1 MGVDFA
7 RPFYVK
13 GRSGRMDKA
22 YVALFT
28 CRVTRAAH
36 LELVED
42 LSACVFRRCLRRFI
56 ARYGAPALIVS
67 DNAKTF

>member
-13 GRSGRMDKA
+13 GRPGRMDKA
-22 YVALFT
+22 CVALFT
-28 CRVTRAAH
+28 CCVTRAAH

-67 DNAKTF
+67 DNAKAF

>member
-1 MGVDFA
+1 M
-7 RPFYVK
+7 K
-13 GRSGRMDKA
+13 GRPGRMDKA

-28 CRVTRAAH
+28 CCVTRAAH

-67 DNAKTF
+67 DNTKAF

>member
-7 RPFYVK
+7 RSFYVK

-22 YVALFT
+22 YVTLFT
-28 CRVTRAAH
+28 FCVTRAAH